1 MHRKKQNVHMT
12 VKHHFLKTFFLLVYL
27 VGIIP
32 GNFSQTKR
40 SAPNIVLIFMDDLG
54 YGDIDAYGSLGY
66 TTPNLNKL
74 AAEGMR
80 FTNFYSAQAVCTAS
94 RAGIITGCYPNRVGL
109 AGALFPGAKIGLNSN
124 EETMPEMLKKRGYR
138 TSIIGKWHLGDAQK
152 FLPLQHGFD
161 EYFGIPYSND
171 MWPVDYDG
179 KPIRDTT
186 TNRGKLPPLPLIE
199 GNRPLRFINN
209 LEDMKEI
216 TSMYTERAVEF
227 IQRNKTKSF
236 FLYLCHSMV
245 HVPLAV
251 SNKFKGKSK
260 QGLFGDVMMEVDWS
274 VGQVMNAL
282 KENNLEKNTIVI
294 FTSDN
299 GPWLTFGDHGG
310 SAGGLREGKQTFF
323 EGGQRVPAI
332 IKWPQVIPQGAIN
345 NKIASTI
352 DLLPTFAAITG
363 AALPTQRIDGVNILP
378 LLTGDNNA
386 NPRAHFLYYFNQ
398 NSLKAIRKDD
408 WKLVLPHRYNSQQNQ
423 LPGNGGFPGKST
435 VDSTGLALYDLRRD
449 PGERYDVKDQ
459 NPDIVKSLL
468 LLVEEAREDLGDDLT
483 GRKGANRREPGKL

>member
-1 MHRKKQNVHMT
+1 MI

-27 VGIIP
+27 VGIIS

-66 TTPNLNKL
+66 STPNLNQL

-124 EETMPEMLKKRGYR
+124 EETMPEMLKKIGYR

-179 KPIRDTT
+179 KPITDTT

-199 GNRPLRFINN
+199 GNRPIRYINN

-216 TSMYTERAVEF
+216 TSMYTERAVKF
-227 IQRNKTKSF
+227 IQRNKTTSF

-251 SNKFKGKSK
+251 SDKFKGKSK

-299 GPWLTFGDHGG
+299 GPWLTFGDHAG
-310 SAGGLREGKQTFF
+310 SAGGLREGKQTVF

-363 AALPTQRIDGVNILP
+363 ATLPIQRIDGVNILP
-378 LLTGDNNA
+378 LLTGDNDA

-398 NSLKAIRKDD
+398 NSLKAIRKGD

>member
-1 MHRKKQNVHMT
+1 MIE
-12 VKHHFLKTFFLLVYL
+12 KHHFLKTIFLLVCL
-27 VGIIP
+27 FGIISDS
-32 GNFSQTKR
+32 FSQAKQN
-40 SAPNIVLIFMDDLG
+40 APNIVLIFMDDLG
-54 YGDIDAYGSLGY
+54 YGDIDPYGSLGY

-94 RAGIITGCYPNRVGL
+94 RAGVITGCYPNRVGL
-109 AGALFPGAKIGLNSN
+109 VGALFPGSKIGLNSN

-161 EYFGIPYSND
+161 EYLGIPYSND

-179 KPIRDTT
+179 KPITDTT
-186 TNRGKLPPLPLIE
+186 TVRGKFPPLPLIE
-199 GNRPLRFINN
+199 GNRPLRYINN
-209 LEDMKEI
+209 LEDMKGI

-227 IQRNKTKSF
+227 IQRNKRQSF

-251 SNKFKGKSK
+251 SDQFKGKSK

-274 VGQVMNAL
+274 VGQVVKAL

-299 GPWLTFGDHGG
+299 GPWLIFGDHAG
-310 SAGGLREGKQTFF
+310 SAGGLREGKQTVF

-332 IKWPQVIPQGAIN
+332 IKWPAVIPQGAVN
-345 NKIASTI
+345 NKTASTI

-363 AALPTQRIDGVNILP
+363 APLPAQRIDGVNILP
-378 LLTGDNNA
+378 LLSGQQDS
-386 NPRAHFLYYFNQ
+386 NPREYFLYYFNQ
-398 NSLKAIRKDD
+398 NSLKAVRKGD

-423 LPGNGGFPGKST
+423 LPGNDGFPGKSI
-435 VDSTGLALYDLRRD
+435 VDSTGLALFDLRRD

-459 NPDIVKSLL
+459 NPDVVKSLL
-468 LLVEEAREDLGDDLT
+468 LLVEEARKDLGDDLT